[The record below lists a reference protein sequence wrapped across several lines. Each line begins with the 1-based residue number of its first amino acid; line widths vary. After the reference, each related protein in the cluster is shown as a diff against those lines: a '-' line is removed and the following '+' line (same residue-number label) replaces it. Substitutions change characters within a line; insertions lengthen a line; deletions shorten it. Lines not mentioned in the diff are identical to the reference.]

1 MDPDPIPTPD
11 GEQRPQAYLA
21 AVDLGSN
28 SFHMLIARVVDGEP
42 VVVDR
47 LKEPVQLAWGLDEK
61 RRLSEEARQR
71 ALEAL
76 ERFGQRI
83 RHIPDPRVRA
93 VGTNTLR
100 RAKKAEDFLVEA
112 QRALGAPIEV
122 ISGREEA
129 RLIYLG
135 VAHSQ
140 ADDLEP
146 RLVVDIGGGSTEL
159 ILGERFEAFETHSL
173 HMGCITFTK
182 RFFPDGKIRKKGME
196 EAVLSARAELQT
208 IERRFRDFGWGRA
221 VGASGTV
228 RATAEVL
235 RANGWAKEGV
245 TPVGLKKLDKA
256 LRAAGQVSRLSLEGL
271 KPERAQV
278 LPGGVAILLA
288 LFDAL
293 GIERMHV
300 ATGALREGLMY
311 DLLGRIRHEDVR
323 ERTIRMLQDRY
334 HVDRRQAA
342 RVERNALAFL
352 RQAAPGWGIDR
363 VDAGRFLTWAAR
375 LHEIGLTVSYGHH
388 HQHGAY
394 LIANSDLP
402 GFSQGD
408 QALLAAIVGGHRRK
422 IDPKL
427 LETVPPE
434 QRDLARRL
442 LALLRLAVLTNRERG
457 PHPVPPVRFE
467 GRADGLAVHGAAT
480 WLDRHPLTMLDLEQE
495 AAYLKRIAFTLVL
508 EEEAG
513 TS

>member
-1 MDPDPIPTPD
+1 MDSDPIPAQEASPTSP
-11 GEQRPQAYLA
+11 YLA

-42 VVVDR
+42 VVIDR
-47 LKEPVQLAWGLDEK
+47 LREPVRLAWGLDEK
-61 RRLSEEARQR
+61 RRLSAEARER
-71 ALEAL
+71 ALAAL

-83 RHIPDPRVRA
+83 RHIPPHRVRA

-100 RAKKAEDFLVEA
+100 KARKGERFLEEA
-112 QRALGAPIEV
+112 QRALGHTIDV

-173 HMGCITFTK
+173 HMGCIAFTK
-182 RFFPDGKIRKKGME
+182 RFFPEGKIRRRGME
-196 EAVLSARAELQT
+196 EAVLTARAELQT

-235 RANGWAKEGV
+235 RANGWARDGI
-245 TPVGLKKLDKA
+245 TPVGLQKLDKA
-256 LRAAGQVSRLSLEGL
+256 LRSAGQVSRLSLEGL
-271 KPERAQV
+271 KPERARV
-278 LPGGVAILLA
+278 FPGGVAILIA
-288 LFDAL
+288 LFEAL
-293 GIERMHV
+293 GIERMEV
-300 ATGALREGLMY
+300 AAGALREGLTY

-323 ERTIRMLQDRY
+323 ERTIRIVQERY
-334 HVDRRQAA
+334 HVDGRQAA

-352 RQAAPGWGIDR
+352 KQAAPGWGLDR

-375 LHEIGLTVSYGHH
+375 LHEIGLTVSYAHH
-388 HQHGAY
+388 HRHGAY

-402 GFSQGD
+402 GFSQRD
-408 QALLAAIVGGHRRK
+408 HALLAAIVGGHRRK
-422 IDPKL
+422 VDPDL
-427 LETVPPE
+427 LETVPAE
-434 QRDLARRL
+434 QREGAKRL

-457 PHPVPPVRFE
+457 PHPVPPVRLE
-467 GRADGLAVHGAAT
+467 GRPDGLALYGAEA
-480 WLDRHPLTMLDLEQE
+480 WLERHPLTVLDLEQE
-495 AAYLKRIAFTLVL
+495 AAYLKRIDFALTF
-508 EEEAG
+508 EEAERA
-513 TS
+513 